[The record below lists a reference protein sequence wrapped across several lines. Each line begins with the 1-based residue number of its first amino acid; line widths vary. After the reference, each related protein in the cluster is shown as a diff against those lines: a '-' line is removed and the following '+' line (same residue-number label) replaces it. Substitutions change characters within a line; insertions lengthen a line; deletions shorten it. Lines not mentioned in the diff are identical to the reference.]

1 MKKKKSLLIAR
12 KKGKKFVEL
21 GQVFFHRGDI
31 YHFLLTITWL
41 QFFGLIT
48 LTYLILNIIFAFAY
62 LARDNIIEN
71 ARPNSLT
78 DAFFFSI
85 QTMATIGYGA
95 MYPKTLY
102 AHILVGME
110 VLIGLLGIALATG
123 LMFARFSRPTAR
135 VLFSNVAVISKYNN
149 NPTLMFRL
157 ANLRNNWI
165 MEAQVR
171 VSLLLP
177 EETTSEGYKMRRLYD
192 LPLVRSQSPFL
203 ALTWVVM
210 HSIDENSYLFSLD
223 EESFLAG
230 EYQLFITLTGLDAT
244 VSQTIYARHIYSA
257 SDIKWNYRFIDVVYT
272 NLDGTRYLEYDKF
285 HDITTI

>member
-1 MKKKKSLLIAR
+1 MKKKKSSLIVR

-21 GQVFFHRGDI
+21 GQVFFHKSDI

-41 QFFGLIT
+41 QFLGLIT
-48 LTYLILNIIFAFAY
+48 LTYSILNIIFAFAY
-62 LARDNIIEN
+62 LAKDNIIEN
-71 ARPNSLT
+71 ARPNSFI
-78 DAFFFSI
+78 DAFSFSV

-102 AHILVGME
+102 AHILVAME
-110 VLIGLLGIALATG
+110 VLIGLLGIALATS

-135 VLFSNVAVISKYNN
+135 ILFSNVAVISKYNN
-149 NPTLMFRL
+149 KPTLMFRL

-223 EESFLAG
+223 EDSFLTG

-244 VSQTIYARHIYSA
+244 LSQTIYARHIYYT
-257 SDIKWNYRFIDVVYT
+257 SDIQWNHRFLDVIKT
-272 NLDGTRYLEYDKF
+272 EPNGNRHIEYDKF
-285 HDITTI
+285 HDTIPI